1 MQNKTKPDL
10 RQSERLKC
18 PHRPHST
25 PKNCHCKKERTSS
38 SISAYRGSVRFSS
51 EFWPIMDPCG
61 CWQRRWAATP
71 QIPKEV
77 HRDHLKPA
85 WRLWS
90 VRHVYVSLR
99 CLPVILLGARQD
111 LVPRAPNLV
120 PRLPLIRVIQTVK
133 SDFWPREYIAVSI
146 VPNFHSSEF
155 WPIMDP
161 CGCWQRRWAATPQIP
176 KEVHRDHLKPAW
188 RLWNVRHVYVSLRC
202 LPVILLGARQDLVPR
217 APNLVP
223 RLPLIRVI
231 QTVKS
236 DFWPREY
243 IAVSIVPNFHPC
255 SPPPPPP
262 STRGYFFCP
271 SRWLW
276 NRSGFRVLFFSARIM
291 LQVNTVPVPFFAS
304 GAFTQC
310 QGKLCFTSGRM
321 SIFTILSGTGRS
333 SKIVS
338 L

>member
-133 SDFWPREYIAVSI
+133 SDFWPREYI
-146 VPNFHSSEF
+146 
-155 WPIMDP
+155 
-161 CGCWQRRWAATPQIP
+161 T
-176 KEVHRDHLKPAW
+176 
-188 RLWNVRHVYVSLRC
+188 
-202 LPVILLGARQDLVPR
+202 
-217 APNLVP
+217 
-223 RLPLIRVI
+223 
-231 QTVKS
+231 
-236 DFWPREY
+236 
-243 IAVSIVPNFHPC
+243 VSIVPNFHPC
-255 SPPPPPP
+255 FPPPPPLQP
-262 STRGYFFCP
+262 GGIFFCP

-276 NRSGFRVLFFSARIM
+276 NRSGFRVLFFLPESCCKWTLFLFPSSLPVRLLNAK
-291 LQVNTVPVPFFAS
+291 VNYVSHLEECLFSPFCLEQEEVA
-304 GAFTQC
+304 
-310 QGKLCFTSGRM
+310 KLCLFSQEHQVPKHPAAHPHTLREYPLGWNQSHPGLQRFSCVVLQKGNCKTSM
-321 SIFTILSGTGRS
+321 
-333 SKIVS
+333 
-338 L
+338 